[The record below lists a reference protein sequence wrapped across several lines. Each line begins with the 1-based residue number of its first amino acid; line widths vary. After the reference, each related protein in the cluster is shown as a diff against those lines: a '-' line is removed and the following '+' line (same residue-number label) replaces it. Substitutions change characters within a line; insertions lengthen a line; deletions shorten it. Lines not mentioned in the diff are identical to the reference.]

1 MKWRA
6 LDLYCKAGGASMGLH
21 QAGFEVVGVDIE
33 PQPRYPF
40 KFHQADALTFPLG
53 EWLGDFDFIW
63 ASPVCKRWTDGATTR
78 MANGNFEYPN
88 QIEPTRR
95 RLKEWGGLWAIEN
108 VIKAPIRADLILH
121 GHMFDL
127 KVIRRR
133 KFELSW
139 DAFTLVPPLPRGLL
153 REGFVC
159 AVGNG
164 TPTGVRE
171 MGLEHYTVD
180 RVRKAMGIDWMTRDE
195 LSQAIPP
202 AYGEFIGR
210 AAIDALE
217 HGIKAA
223 SDGQKSIG
231 ESNG

>member
-1 MKWRA
+1 MTLRA
-6 LDLYCKAGGASMGLH
+6 LDLFCKAGGASMGLH
-21 QAGFEVVGVDIE
+21 RAGFEVVGVDIE

-40 KFHQADALTFPLG
+40 KFHQADALAFPLEG
-53 EWLGDFDFIW
+53 FDFIW
-63 ASPVCKRWTDGATTR
+63 ASPVCKRWTDGAAAR
-78 MANGNFEYPN
+78 MAAGGFEYPN
-88 QIEPTRR
+88 QIAPMRE
-95 RLKEWGGLWAIEN
+95 RLEDWGGLWAIEN
-108 VIKAPIRADLILH
+108 VIKAPIRADIILH

-180 RVRKAMGIDWMTRDE
+180 RVRDAMGIDWMTRDE

-210 AAIDALE
+210 AAIAELE
-217 HGIKAA
+217 RVAA
-223 SDGQKSIG
+223 
-231 ESNG
+231 